1 MTVNKIEEPHA
12 TEVIFS
18 DYLMA
23 EEWERTFEQDCQ
35 RRLTTK
41 KTAFQLFS
49 YYSLDPAGPSG
60 F

>member
-23 EEWERTFEQDCQ
+23 EEWERTFEQDRQ

-41 KTAFQLFS
+41 KQHSNSSVITA
-49 YYSLDPAGPSG
+49 
-60 F
+60 